1 MNYRKRHSSMTT
13 LGTHRDRGFAIVA
26 VTMLLA
32 TAVVL
37 TAAMTIETSRKVQM
51 VRNTESIVNAK
62 LLARSGLE
70 RGIAEV
76 AANMS
81 DYSGTPM
88 TEVSSRRVYLVDTP
102 VRSNNR
108 IELVSIGVA
117 DGVAQQMSAIIAIES
132 TVSGVFDKAI
142 YAGNVPPDPE
152 DQDNL
157 PGENLAYSLDF
168 GGEDDEGDLVTGD
181 VYSGGDLD
189 VDADA
194 TVSPAIEETFTDTNG
209 NGVYD
214 RGDYVTLDINLNGV
228 FDPDLSEPFV
238 DANGNGVYD
247 DGEDF
252 DDMNGNGQFDP
263 REDFADYD
271 NDGVFDLAEPFDDAN
286 DNGRYD
292 YGIEAVGDV
301 DYPNEPEAEG
311 GDEQLL
317 PPDIFTMDYETTADV
332 DVASRFAGVDSGTL
346 PQDNAAHIFIK
357 NPRDGRDDIV
367 DQVFDLNGQAVNPDD
382 YFLEDPYEH
391 VNTGRPDSGDNAT
404 RISLSGGPAG
414 KEEDGNQ
421 IVFFIDGNLWLH
433 NRHTYSFK
441 IQDAEVKGCNV
452 AFVVRGNIILSDNL
466 YYRNI
471 NKDQVAFIAV
481 RREDDPKGEISGN
494 IYIGDEDFGTIAHLE
509 ALLYAEN
516 NFYDNNLDEEGSQHF
531 DIYGTMLAGNQV
543 RINRDYT
550 IPGHYEWRRIRGRWQ
565 KVWVEEEERH
575 SAMEVIFDDRYADG
589 ANGRERLVPGLPM
602 GTRQDG
608 TANLRVA
615 ATQHLGRA
623 DVPEE
628 YYQLYGGQ

>member
-1 MNYRKRHSSMTT
+1 MNYRKYHSSMTT

-550 IPGHYEWRRIRGRWQ
+550 IPGHYEWRRIRGTWQ